1 MYIYIFICRYIH
13 KYIYMHIH
21 IHQDSAG
28 NERTASEVE
37 GGRVTGYTDSVLGLY
52 RRNACISLH
61 S

>member
-37 GGRVTGYTDSVLGLY
+37 GGWETGYIDSVLGLY
-52 RRNACISLH
+52 RHNA
-61 S
+61 